1 VLPDWWRT
9 RGHSLAIDDLAS
21 VIDEPPEVLVIG
33 RGANNRMV
41 VPPGVKNQLEA
52 KGIQVVAQPTGE
64 ACKTYNRLRETR
76 TVVAALHLTC

>member
-1 VLPDWWRT
+1 ME
-9 RGHSLAIDDLAS
+9 A
-21 VIDEPPEVLVIG
+21 PPEVLVIG
-33 RGANNRMV
+33 KGVNDRMT

-64 ACKTYNRLRETR
+64 ACKTYNRLRETK